1 MFVVRLVF
9 FPIKVGT
16 KATKVAAKT
25 GYRTG
30 RLLGY
35 RRLFVFGLGIAV
47 GLMIAPGPGRELR
60 AKLQTLLAGEKS
72 PSDPELGDLVRFE
85 LSHSPRTWHLPQP
98 EIEVLAGRDAALA
111 PYGGAVY
118 KAGSNLPTL
127 VGSARAYKV
136 VDGAGAAV
144 QRLAGALGLAD
155 AVQDANFAFSQGDAS
170 LTVAPPGGGW
180 WSYA

>member
-1 MFVVRLVF
+1 MLVVRLVF
-9 FPIKVGT
+9 FPVKLGT
-16 KATKVAAKT
+16 AATKVAAKT

-60 AKLQTLLAGEKS
+60 AKLQALLSGAPS

-98 EIEVLAGRDAALA
+98 DINVQAGRVVLS
-111 PYGGAVY
+111 GAVPH
-118 KAGSNLPTL
+118 AT
-127 VGSARAYKV
+127 ARADLERTV
-136 VDGAGAAV
+136 TAV
-144 QRLAGALGLAD
+144 PGVM
-155 AVQDANFAFSQGDAS
+155 AVENL
-170 LTVAPPGGGW
+170 LTVTGTNGHN
-180 WSYA
+180 